1 MNNTGRL
8 IMKKIISILFI
19 LSFVVIIGV
28 AGFLASCTGKAPNGS
43 STESTIGEFPDFSPD
58 ETDFIELNIVQT
70 IPPDGSIGIDP
81 STSISIFFDD
91 EINPSTINDLSI
103 KVQLSPS
110 GGKIYGTYSGEF
122 DTYGNTILKFIPF
135 DPLPENKTIEVT
147 LEVDGGIEDD
157 GGNTLWSI
165 YEFSFATQAQTGP
178 LSSSNFGFEN
188 GITGYVFSG
197 DGAII
202 GTAGDIGTH
211 GGSSMAAIST
221 GDQVVSSNNA
231 LGDSFG
237 DSTTSILTT
246 GSITVPGG
254 TTNLSFYYNF
264 VSSEFDEWIGDAF
277 DDTFLVT
284 ITGNSSATSQ
294 VVTSVNMFSE
304 AQFSGVDPLTLPA
317 GYITADF
324 ELDDAFESGWV
335 KKEIDI
341 SSLGSQIT
349 VSFMISDVGDGIY
362 TTILFLDDIALE

>member
-1 MNNTGRL
+1 
-8 IMKKIISILFI
+8 MKKTIPIFVI
-19 LSFVVIIGV
+19 LSFILIIGA
-28 AGFLASCTGKAPNGS
+28 AGFLASCTGKTANGS

-58 ETDFIELNIVQT
+58 EGDFIELNIVQT
-70 IPPDGSIGIDP
+70 IPPNGSVGIDP

-91 EINPSTINDLSI
+91 EINPSTISDLSI
-103 KVQLSPS
+103 KVQLSS
-110 GGKIYGTYSGEF
+110 GGSIYGTYSGEF
-122 DTYGNTILKFIPF
+122 DTHGNTILKFIPF
-135 DPLPENKTIEVT
+135 DPLSENETVEVT

-165 YEFSFATQAQTGP
+165 YEFSFTTQAQTGP
-178 LSSSNFGFEN
+178 LSSNNFGFEN

-231 LGDSFG
+231 LGDLYG

-246 GSITVPGG
+246 GSISVPGG
-254 TTNLSFYYNF
+254 TTGLSFYYNF
-264 VSSEFDEWIGDAF
+264 VSAEFTEWIGDEY

-284 ITGNSSATSQ
+284 VTGSSSATSQ
-294 VVTSVNMFSE
+294 VVTSVNMYTVE
-304 AQFSGVDPLTLPA
+304 QFSGEDPVTLPA
-317 GYITADF
+317 GFVAADL
-324 ELDDAFESGWV
+324 ELNDAFESGWV

-341 SSLGSQIT
+341 SSLGGQIT
-349 VSFMISDVGDGIY
+349 VSFVISDVGDGVW
-362 TTILFLDDIALE
+362 TTILFLDDIAFE